1 MSIWFRPVARDDVRR
16 VFETGM
22 AAHLDI
28 RFKDIGDD
36 WLSGTMPVD
45 HRTQQP
51 MGLLHGGASAAL
63 AETLGSVA
71 ATLCVDY
78 PTVRALGQEIN
89 SNHIRAVSSGI
100 VTGIA
105 RAVHIGHRSH
115 VWQIEIRNPA
125 DKLVCISRL
134 TMAVLAPS

>member
-1 MSIWFRPVARDDVRR
+1 MRIWFRPIALEDIRSAFD
-16 VFETGM
+16 TGM

-28 RFKDIGDD
+28 RLKDIGDD

-71 ATLCVDY
+71 ATLCIDY

-89 SNHIRAVSSGI
+89 SNHIRGVSTGI
-100 VTGIA
+100 VTGTA
-105 RAVHIGHRSH
+105 RPVHIGRRSQ
-115 VWQIEIRNPA
+115 VWQIEIRDPA

-134 TMAVLAPS
+134 TMAVLAP

>member
-1 MSIWFRPVARDDVRR
+1 MSIWFRPVVLDEVRQ

-28 RFKDIGDD
+28 RLKGIGDD
-36 WLSGTMPVD
+36 WLSGTMLVD

-71 ATLCVDY
+71 ATLCIDY
-78 PTVRALGQEIN
+78 PTVRAIGQEIN

-105 RAVHIGHRSH
+105 RPIHIGHRSQ
-115 VWQIEIRNPA
+115 VWGIEIRNPA

-134 TMAVLAPS
+134 TMAVISAP